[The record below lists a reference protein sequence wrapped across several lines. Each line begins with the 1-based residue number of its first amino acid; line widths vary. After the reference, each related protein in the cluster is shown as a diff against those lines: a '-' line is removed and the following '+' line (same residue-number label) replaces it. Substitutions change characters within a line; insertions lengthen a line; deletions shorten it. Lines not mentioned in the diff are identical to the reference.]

1 MIAHVWHLNAQRA
14 ILYQFFLYSISI
26 SLATLCLLSFLS
38 PSQSFREVVIE
49 HQWFWCWAAISL
61 PISGLL
67 YPENR

>member
-38 PSQSFREVVIE
+38 SSQSFREVVVE
-49 HQWFWCWAAISL
+49 HEWFWHWAAISL
-61 PISGLL
+61 PLAGLL
-67 YPENR
+67 YPSD